1 MSSDQPDPTPADE
14 FVSVSDTVATSADLA
29 VRLTVDNSSVLVGS
43 NLTYTITTTNNGP
56 QSAGNVSVI
65 LPIVSGEA
73 FVSSTAASASN
84 VNGQVVVNLGA
95 LSVNSSASVQVVVQ
109 TVAAGTLS
117 ETVAVTSGSIDTNLS
132 NNASTVTVQVNPAA
146 DLQVAVASS
155 ESPVVLG
162 RGFEYIVT
170 LTNAGPSEAAGIV
183 LSDTLPGNVAVVS
196 ASDNQ
201 NVTPV
206 FSGGVVTMSLATL
219 QAGAT
224 AILSIDVTP
233 LGAPGSSLTD
243 TASVVD
249 QVANPHPNDA
259 TAILVTPV
267 VGVSDLAITATAQ
280 QSSVYVGQNI
290 EYLLHVSNAGP
301 DDEPDAVVTWLVPAD
316 ATFVSADCPQ
326 GSGTTA
332 TPATVSVDVG
342 PVGSG
347 DSVEL
352 SFVITPLAGAAGQF
366 TTTFAVQGEN
376 VDPVYSNNT
385 ASASVQVTPSAD
397 LAVTINP
404 ARDGPFDDSSWSY
417 TEVVQNLGPSD
428 ATGVVLTSPLPANI
442 SLISATPSQGAA
454 VSVQDGVASAS
465 LGAIASGQSAT
476 VTFVV
481 EPTSVAPINL
491 SASVAGDQYDPS
503 LGNNSADYTVSTA
516 PSDELLVS
524 MDSQSG
530 AVTSGQSWGFTA
542 WVQNAG
548 PDRATNVVM
557 TIPLAGG
564 LVFGS
569 AIPSQGTSS
578 LSGAAV
584 VANLG
589 EIDPGSSASVQVV
602 VKATAAGTISQSA
615 AVSSAQNSLDLDGL
629 EGGTEVNV
637 LASPGIL
644 QFAAASYSVTE
655 NAGSAQLVVTRTG
668 GARGA
673 VTVGYQTVSAG
684 ATPGLDY
691 VSTSGTLSFAAGA
704 TSATITVPV
713 LADRWDNK
721 NEYVRL
727 LISAPSG
734 GATIGSQGTTLLQ
747 IVDVDPNYTPP
758 EVQSLTWAGSSRS
771 ITSLTVSF
779 SEPLDPH
786 YAMIPADYQLVAP
799 GLGNMVVPLTP
810 QSYNAST
817 FSVTL
822 GPSVALPS
830 GQFYYIQI
838 VGSGP
843 SAIRDIGGNL
853 LDGAGNGNSGSNYQA
868 SFAQGT
874 QLKYLDGSGNKVS
887 LKLTGSGYMEQVR
900 DASGDGVVLGLVGV
914 KAHHATLSGTVKA
927 PVFHAVRKA
936 KAAHATELGTIEGLG
951 NFGDV
956 KVLLTSPPFYVKSYP
971 FQRHG
976 KGVL

>member
-1 MSSDQPDPTPADE
+1 M
-14 FVSVSDTVATSADLA
+14 
-29 VRLTVDNSSVLVGS
+29 
-43 NLTYTITTTNNGP
+43 
-56 QSAGNVSVI
+56 
-65 LPIVSGEA
+65 
-73 FVSSTAASASN
+73 
-84 VNGQVVVNLGA
+84 
-95 LSVNSSASVQVVVQ
+95 VVQ
-109 TVAAGTLS
+109 AVTAGTLS
-117 ETVAVTSGSIDTNLS
+117 ETATVTSDSIDTNPS
-132 NNASTVTVQVNPAA
+132 NNTSTVNIQVNPAA
-146 DLQVAVASS
+146 LLQVAVAASQ
-155 ESPVVLG
+155 SPVVLG
-162 RGFEYIVT
+162 SDFEYIVNV
-170 LTNAGPSEAAGIV
+170 TNAGPSVATGVI
-183 LSDTLPGNVAVVS
+183 LSDTLPAEVEFVS
-196 ASDNQ
+196 ASDDQ
-201 NVTPV
+201 NVAAA
-206 FSGGVVTMSLATL
+206 FSGGVVTLSLATL
-219 QAGAT
+219 QVGAT
-224 AILSIDVTP
+224 ATLSIEVTP
-233 LGAPGSSLTD
+233 GGVPGSSLTD
-243 TASVVD
+243 SASVIE
-249 QVANPHPNDA
+249 QVADPDPSDGTA
-259 TAILVTPV
+259 TLVTPV
-267 VGVSDLAITATAQ
+267 VGVSDLAITATGQ

-290 EYLLHVSNAGP
+290 EYLLHVSNEGP
-301 DDEPDAVVTWLVPAD
+301 DDEPDAVVTWVVPAD
-316 ATFVSADCPQ
+316 ATFVLADCPQ
-326 GSGTTA
+326 GSGTTV
-332 TPATVSVDVG
+332 TQTMVSVDVG

-347 DSVEL
+347 DAVDL
-352 SFVITPLAGAAGQF
+352 SFVVNPLAGAAGQF

-376 VDPVYSNNT
+376 VDPVSSNNT
-385 ASASVQVTPSAD
+385 ASATVQVTPSAD

-404 ARDGPFDDSSWSY
+404 GRDGPFDDSSWSY
-417 TEVVQNLGPSD
+417 TELIQNLGPSD

-442 SLISATPSQGAA
+442 SLISTTPSQGAA
-454 VSVQDGVASAS
+454 VSVQAGVASAS
-465 LGAIASGQSAT
+465 LGAIAAGQSAT

-503 LGNNSADYTVSTA
+503 LGDNSADYTVSTA
-516 PSDELLVS
+516 PSDELLMSVV
-524 MDSQSG
+524 SQSST
-530 AVTSGQSWGFTA
+530 VTSGQSWSFTA

-548 PDRATNVVM
+548 PDPATNVVM

-569 AIPSQGTSS
+569 TVPSQGTSS
-578 LSGAAV
+578 VSGTAV
-584 VANLG
+584 VAQLG
-589 EIDPGSSASVQVV
+589 EIEPGSSASVQVV
-602 VKATAAGTISQSA
+602 VTATAVGAITQSA
-615 AVSSAQNSLDLDGL
+615 SVSSAENSLNVNGL
-629 EGGTEVNV
+629 EGGIEVNV

-655 NAGSAQLVVTRTG
+655 DAGFAQLVVTRTG

-713 LADRWDNK
+713 LADPWDNQ

-727 LISAPSG
+727 LLSSPSG

-758 EVQSLTWAGSSRS
+758 EVQSLTWGGTSRS

-779 SEPLDPH
+779 SEPLNPQ
-786 YAMIPADYQLVAP
+786 YAMIPGDYELVAP
-799 GLGNMVVPLTP
+799 GLGNMAVPLTP
-810 QSYNAST
+810 QSYDGST

-822 GPSVALPS
+822 VPSVALPS

-843 SAIRDIGGNL
+843 NAIRDIGGNL
-853 LDGAGNGNSGSNYQA
+853 LDGAGNGNPGSNYQA

-874 QLKYLDGSGNKVS
+874 QLKYVDGSGNKVS

-900 DASGDGVVLGLVGV
+900 DAAGDGVVLDLVGV
-914 KAHHATLSGTVKA
+914 KAHHATLSGTVNG
-927 PVFHAVRKA
+927 PVSRAARKA

-956 KVLLTSPPFYVKSYP
+956 NVLLKSPPFYVKSYP
-971 FQRHG
+971 FQRRG